1 MIIARPTVS
10 EERWLM
16 LALRYPALRRKVEEA
31 GSGGPWK
38 TTTWLARCLGF
49 VLGVVGT
56 GMFAGMLVSFPSPWL
71 LGGLVMVIVAEWLVA
86 QRRVIHS
93 GVEEIVYLCGAISIV
108 VQILLWNRS
117 GGHEEVGVALI
128 AAAALLVGWR
138 LLNPYITTL
147 AAALLSLAVAMSSG
161 HLFGGGM
168 REMEAGAFCAA
179 LAVGALISSGWQWQR
194 PSTDRMLD
202 GLVVVMPWLAYGWL
216 AAWSGSDASVR
227 GQVALAFVLAF
238 LVLYVVVGVKRRS
251 HAPLIG
257 ALGLVVC
264 MAWALRHFVVWTLHW
279 QLIAAGLA
287 LLATAIVVDRLLR
300 VRLEGVTSRPL
311 EETSGLDLLQVA
323 AAAHLTPRP
332 GEAPPAPVQ
341 GEGGGFGGGGASG
354 KF

>member
-10 EERWLM
+10 QERWLV
-16 LALRYPALRRKVEEA
+16 LALRYPALRQAAEKT
-31 GSGGPWK
+31 GLGGPWK

-49 VLGVVGT
+49 LLGLLAT
-56 GMFAGMLVSFPSPWL
+56 GMFAGMLAPFPSPWL
-71 LGGLVMVIVAEWLVA
+71 VGGLVMMVVAEWLVA

-93 GVEEIVYLCGAISIV
+93 GVEEAVYLCGAIAV
-108 VQILLWNRS
+108 VAQILIWNRS
-117 GGHEEVGVALI
+117 GGHEEIGVALI

-161 HLFGGGM
+161 QLFGGGM
-168 REMEAGAFCAA
+168 REMEAGVFCAA
-179 LAVGALISSGWQWQR
+179 LAVGALVASGWQWQR

-202 GLVVVMPWLAYGWL
+202 GLVVVMPWLAHVWF
-216 AAWSGSDASVR
+216 AVWSGSYDSLRA
-227 GQVALAFVLAF
+227 QVALAFALGLLA
-238 LVLYVVVGVKRRS
+238 LYVVVGVKRRS

-264 MAWALRHFVVWTLHW
+264 AAWALRHFVAWTLHW

-287 LLATAIVVDRLLR
+287 LLVAAMLLDRLLR
-300 VRLEGVTSRPL
+300 ARREGVTSRPL
-311 EETSGLDLLQVA
+311 QEASGLDLLQVA
-323 AAAHLTPRP
+323 AAAHLAPRP
-332 GEAPPAPVQ
+332 GDAPPAPVH

-354 KF
+354 RF